1 MLSAGPDHHGPQANR
16 RWFHDSLTLT
26 PGGPVLPDF
35 SIVTRVAVLDD
46 YQRRAHGY
54 ADWASLGSGVPVE
67 FFSEPIAQ
75 EELPARLGAFDVLV
89 LMRERTRF
97 GRDVLAQ
104 LPDLRLVITT
114 GMRNA
119 SLDVDYLRERGVT
132 VCGTDGTGVA
142 PAAGVPSTAEVAWAL
157 ILAVAKRVTQEDR
170 ALRSGRWQLDLP
182 TNLAGA
188 TLGLAGLGT
197 LGAAMVGPARAFGM
211 EVMAWSQNLT
221 DERAAQVGVRRV
233 SKEELLAG
241 ADFLSIHL
249 VLSERSRG
257 LIGGPELLQMKPT
270 AALINTSRGPIV
282 DEAALVAAL
291 RVGVIAAAGLD
302 VYDREPLPSGHP
314 LTTLPN
320 VVLLPHM
327 GYVSEAG
334 MRHMYGQVVD
344 DIAAFLAGEPIRSLG

>member
-1 MLSAGPDHHGPQANR
+1 MTSTAHAVFGQGSSGRVPHGWPPDAALR
-16 RWFHDSLTLT
+16 
-26 PGGPVLPDF
+26 DF
-35 SIVTRVAVLDD
+35 AIVTRVAVLDD

-54 ADWASLGSGVPVE
+54 ADWRSLGADVAVE
-67 FFSEPIAQ
+67 FLSEPIAQ
-75 EELPARLGAFDVLV
+75 EELVSRLGGFDVLV
-89 LMRERTRF
+89 LMRERTRLQ
-97 GRDVLAQ
+97 RDVLSE
-104 LPDLRLVITT
+104 LPGLRLVITT

-119 SLDVDYLRERGVT
+119 SLDVDYLRRRGVT
-132 VCGTDGTGVA
+132 VCGTHGTGA
-142 PAAGVPSTAEVAWAL
+142 TPAAGVPSTVEVAWAL

-188 TLGLAGLGT
+188 TLGLVGLGN

-221 DERAAQVGVRRV
+221 DERAAEVGVRRV
-233 SKEELLAG
+233 SQTELLAG

-249 VLSERSRG
+249 VLSDRSRG
-257 LIGGPELLQMKPT
+257 LIGGPELVQMKPT

-302 VYDREPLPSGHP
+302 VYDREPLPPDHP

-320 VVLLPHM
+320 VVLLPHL
-327 GYVSEAG
+327 GYVSEPG
-334 MRHMYGQVVD
+334 MRHMYGQVVE
-344 DIAAFLAGEPIRSLG
+344 DIAAFLRGEPIRTLG

>member
-1 MLSAGPDHHGPQANR
+1 
-16 RWFHDSLTLT
+16 
-26 PGGPVLPDF
+26 
-35 SIVTRVAVLDD
+35 VAVLDD
-46 YQRRAHGY
+46 YQRRAHSY
-54 ADWASLGSGVPVE
+54 ADWASLGDDVGVE

-75 EELPARLGAFDVLV
+75 DEFPARLGGFDVLV
-89 LMRERTRF
+89 LMRERTRL
-97 GRDVLAQ
+97 GRDVLSQ
-104 LPDLRLVITT
+104 LPNLRLVITT

-119 SLDVDYLRERGVT
+119 SLDVEHLLQRGVT
-132 VCGTDGTGVA
+132 VSGTQGTGA
-142 PAAGVPSTAEVAWAL
+142 TPAAGVPSTVEVAWAL

-182 TNLAGA
+182 ANLAGA
-188 TLGLAGLGT
+188 TLGLAGLGN

-211 EVMAWSQNLT
+211 EVVAWSQNLS
-221 DERAAQVGVRRV
+221 DERAAEVGVRRV
-233 SKEELLAG
+233 AKAELLSR

-302 VYDREPLPSGHP
+302 VYDREPLPPGHP
-314 LTTLPN
+314 LTMLPN
-320 VVLLPHM
+320 VVLLPHL
-327 GYVSEAG
+327 GYVSEPG
-334 MRHMYGQVVD
+334 MRHMYGQVVQ
-344 DIAAFLAGEPIRSLG
+344 DIAAFLAGEPIRTVD